1 MFFSANYLFL
11 SFAHFSIVLLAFFLF
26 IWGRFLNV
34 HLDNQ
39 PLLYAWQLFSPCLFL
54 VLNIFIRNFLL
65 VVSSLPCIFSAL
77 SPRTAYRIF
86 WAFVCRK
93 CSESKW
99 LSLGIPLLLLDHVLK
114 AKCCLSWVS
123 VSAVSDVLIRAI
135 GLTQAWWHLL
145 IAGWSVTFTIESDGH
160 GSPSLLWEGWMGSH
174 PQLCVASSSPNS
186 CWLHAVP
193 TN

>member
-1 MFFSANYLFL
+1 MIWGIFSCICRLFDWMFFSVNYLFL

-77 SPRTAYRIF
+77 SPRTAHRIF

-114 AKCCLSWVS
+114 ANVAWVES
-123 VSAVSDVLIRAI
+123 VFL
-135 GLTQAWWHLL
+135 Q
-145 IAGWSVTFTIESDGH
+145 SVMF
-160 GSPSLLWEGWMGSH
+160 
-174 PQLCVASSSPNS
+174 
-186 CWLHAVP
+186 
-193 TN
+193 

>member
-1 MFFSANYLFL
+1 MGHFFMYLQAVWLNVLFCEL
-11 SFAHFSIVLLAFFLF
+11 LVLILCSFFYCIACLLF

-77 SPRTAYRIF
+77 SPRTAHRIF

-99 LSLGIPLLLLDHVLK
+99 LSLGIPLLLLDHMLK
-114 AKCCLSWVS
+114 ANVAWVES
-123 VSAVSDVLIRAI
+123 VFL
-135 GLTQAWWHLL
+135 Q
-145 IAGWSVTFTIESDGH
+145 SVMF
-160 GSPSLLWEGWMGSH
+160 
-174 PQLCVASSSPNS
+174 
-186 CWLHAVP
+186 
-193 TN
+193 